1 MSRPA
6 VPVSAASKILEAPLT
21 EVAEVGASS
30 PELVRRV
37 VFECNAT
44 GAGLAN
50 GRIVNIQNA
59 SHVFAP
65 HISSDISAEE
75 KEALS
80 AKNFDQAIVTNM
92 ALKSVSSSC
101 PETVTV
107 GVNLFSNS
115 ANVAN
120 SKGWL
125 YTQEVN
131 DMSSNHAHANE
142 GFTNVVTILPH
153 EKHRTDQVVYHPE
166 GLMNSR
172 WIQEYGGYTMEKL
185 HEGITR
191 FKGKD
196 YAYVPEDHVVV
207 SIIKNNWES
216 LGINL
221 NDESM
226 KEGEF
231 LKINKTVVDNCINQ
245 LYSSVISQI
254 PYTSLSNL
262 GARFQANTEG
272 NTPYKVVAE
281 LEIRYKF
288 P

>member
-1 MSRPA
+1 MNLSE
-6 VPVSAASKILEAPLT
+6 SKLQQAPT
-21 EVAEVGASS
+21 SEVAEVAAAS

-50 GRIVNIQNA
+50 GQVVNIQNA

-65 HISSDISAEE
+65 HISSDLSPEE
-75 KEALS
+75 KAALK
-80 AKNFDQAIVTNM
+80 AKNFDQAIVTSM
-92 ALKSVSSSC
+92 TLKSVSSSC

-107 GVNLFSNS
+107 GVNLFANN
-115 ANVAN
+115 ANVSN

-131 DMSSNHAHANE
+131 DMSSNHAHSNE
-142 GFTNVVTILPH
+142 GFTNIVTILPK

-172 WIQEYGGYTMEKL
+172 WIQEYGGYTLEKL

-196 YAYVPEDHVVV
+196 YCYVPEDHVVV
-207 SIIKNNWES
+207 SIIRNNWES
-216 LGINL
+216 LGVNL

-231 LKINKTVVDNCINQ
+231 LKINKQMVDNCIQQ

-262 GARFQANTEG
+262 GARFQSNTEG
-272 NTPYKVVAE
+272 SQSYKVVAE
-281 LEIRYKF
+281 IEVKYRF

>member
-6 VPVSAASKILEAPLT
+6 VPVSAATKIQEAPTT
-21 EVAEVGASS
+21 EVAEVATSS

-44 GAGLAN
+44 GSSLAN
-50 GRIVNIQNA
+50 GRVVNIQNA

-65 HISSDISAEE
+65 HISSDLSAEE
-75 KEALS
+75 KEALK
-80 AKNFDQAIVTNM
+80 AKNFDQAIVTSM
-92 ALKSVSSSC
+92 SLKSISSNC

-107 GVNLFSNS
+107 GINLFSNS

-120 SKGWL
+120 AKGWL

-142 GFTNVVTILPH
+142 GFTNVVTILPM

-172 WIQEYGGYTMEKL
+172 WIQEYGGYTLEKL

-191 FKGKD
+191 FQGKD
-196 YAYVPEDHVVV
+196 YCYVPEDHVVV
-207 SIIKNNWES
+207 SIIRNNWEQ
-216 LGINL
+216 LG
-221 NDESM
+221 EY
-226 KEGEF
+226 EGGRI
-231 LKINKTVVDNCINQ
+231 L
-245 LYSSVISQI
+245 
-254 PYTSLSNL
+254 
-262 GARFQANTEG
+262 EG
-272 NTPYKVVAE
+272 
-281 LEIRYKF
+281 
-288 P
+288 

>member
-245 LYSSVISQI
+245 LYSTVISQI

>member
-6 VPVSAASKILEAPLT
+6 VPVSAASKIQEAPTADLA
-21 EVAEVGASS
+21 EVAATS

-50 GRIVNIQNA
+50 GRVVNIANA

-65 HISSDISAEE
+65 HISSDLSAEE
-75 KEALS
+75 KAALS
-80 AKNFDQAIVTNM
+80 AKNFDQAIVTSM

-101 PETVTV
+101 PEVVTV
-107 GVNLFSNS
+107 GINLFANN

-131 DMSSNHAHANE
+131 DMSSNHAHSNE
-142 GFTNVVTILPH
+142 GFTNVVTILPK

-172 WIQEYGGYTMEKL
+172 WIQEYGGYTLEKL

-191 FKGKD
+191 FQGKD
-196 YAYVPEDHVVV
+196 YCYVPEDHVVV
-207 SIIKNNWES
+207 SIIRNNWES

-221 NDESM
+221 SDESM

-231 LKINKTVVDNCINQ
+231 LKVNKQVVDNCINQ

-272 NTPYKVVAE
+272 STPYKVVAE
-281 LEIRYKF
+281 VEFRYRF

>member
-6 VPVSAASKILEAPLT
+6 VNVSAASKIQEAPTTDLS
-21 EVAEVGASS
+21 EVGPTS

-37 VFECNAT
+37 VFECNST

-50 GRIVNIQNA
+50 GRVVNIQNA

-65 HISSDISAEE
+65 HISSDLAPEE
-75 KEALS
+75 KAALQ
-80 AKNFDQAIVTNM
+80 AKNFDQAIVTSM
-92 ALKSVSSSC
+92 SLKSVSSSC

-107 GVNLFSNS
+107 GINLFTNE

-120 SKGWL
+120 AKGWL

-131 DMSSNHAHANE
+131 DMSSNHAHTNA
-142 GFTNVVTILPH
+142 GFTNVVTILPK

-172 WIQEYGGYTMEKL
+172 WIQEYGGYDLKKL

-191 FKGKD
+191 FAGKD
-196 YAYVPEDHVVV
+196 YCYVPEDHVVV
-207 SIIKNNWES
+207 SIIRNNWEQ

-221 NDESM
+221 HDESM

-245 LYSSVISQI
+245 LYQNVISRI
-254 PYTSLSNL
+254 PYTSLANL
-262 GARFQANTEG
+262 GARFQSNTEG
-272 NTPYKVVAE
+272 STPYKVVAE
-281 LEIRYKF
+281 LEIKYRF

>member
-1 MSRPA
+1 VNLSE
-6 VPVSAASKILEAPLT
+6 SKLQEAPT
-21 EVAEVGASS
+21 SEVAEVAAAS

-50 GRIVNIQNA
+50 GHVVNIQNA

-65 HISSDISAEE
+65 HISSDLSPEE
-75 KEALS
+75 KAALK
-80 AKNFDQAIVTNM
+80 AKNFDQAIVTSM

-107 GVNLFSNS
+107 GVNLFANN

-142 GFTNVVTILPH
+142 GFTNIVTILPN

-172 WIQEYGGYTMEKL
+172 WIQEYGGYTLEKL

-191 FKGKD
+191 FQGKD
-196 YAYVPEDHVVV
+196 YCYVPEDHVVV
-207 SIIKNNWES
+207 SIIRNNWES
-216 LGINL
+216 LGVNL

-231 LKINKTVVDNCINQ
+231 LKINKQMVDNCIQQ

-262 GARFQANTEG
+262 GARFQANTQG
-272 NTPYKVVAE
+272 SQSYKVVAE
-281 LEIRYKF
+281 LEVKYRF

>member
-1 MSRPA
+1 MNLSE
-6 VPVSAASKILEAPLT
+6 SKLQEAPT
-21 EVAEVGASS
+21 SEVAEVAAAS

-50 GRIVNIQNA
+50 GQVVNIQNA

-65 HISSDISAEE
+65 HISSDLSPEE
-75 KEALS
+75 KAALK
-80 AKNFDQAIVTNM
+80 AKNFDQAIVTSM
-92 ALKSVSSSC
+92 TLKSVSSSC

-107 GVNLFSNS
+107 GVNLFANN
-115 ANVAN
+115 ANVSN

-131 DMSSNHAHANE
+131 DMSSNHAHSNE
-142 GFTNVVTILPH
+142 GFTNIVTILPK

-172 WIQEYGGYTMEKL
+172 WIQEYGGYTLEKL

-196 YAYVPEDHVVV
+196 YCYVPEDHVVV
-207 SIIKNNWES
+207 SIIRNNWES
-216 LGINL
+216 LGVNL

-231 LKINKTVVDNCINQ
+231 LKINKQMVDNCIQQ

-262 GARFQANTEG
+262 GARFQSNTEG
-272 NTPYKVVAE
+272 SQSYKVVAE
-281 LEIRYKF
+281 LSIRYRF

>member
-6 VPVSAASKILEAPLT
+6 VPVSVAQKIQEAPTADL
-21 EVAEVGASS
+21 AEIGTTT

-37 VFECNAT
+37 VFECNST

-50 GRIVNIQNA
+50 GRVVNIQNA

-65 HISSDISAEE
+65 HISSDLAPEE
-75 KEALS
+75 KAALS
-80 AKNFDQAIVTNM
+80 AKNFDQAIVTTM
-92 ALKSVSSSC
+92 SLKSVSSSC
-101 PETVTV
+101 PEVVTV
-107 GVNLFSNS
+107 GINLFANN

-131 DMSSNHAHANE
+131 DMSANHAHSNE
-142 GFTNVVTILPH
+142 GFTNVVTILPN

-172 WIQEYGGYTMEKL
+172 WIQEYGGYTLEKL

-191 FKGKD
+191 FAGKD
-196 YAYVPEDHVVV
+196 YCYVPDDHVVV

-231 LKINKTVVDNCINQ
+231 LKVNKTVVDNCINQ

-272 NTPYKVVAE
+272 SKPYKVVAE
-281 LEIRYKF
+281 FELRYKF
-288 P
+288 A

>member
-6 VPVSAASKILEAPLT
+6 VPVSAASKIQEVPTTDLA
-21 EVAEVGASS
+21 EVATTS

-44 GAGLAN
+44 GAALAN
-50 GRIVNIQNA
+50 GRVVNIQNA

-65 HISSDISAEE
+65 HISSDLSAEE
-75 KEALS
+75 KQALQS
-80 AKNFDQAIVTNM
+80 KNFDQAIVTSM
-92 ALKSVSSSC
+92 SLKSVSSSC

-107 GVNLFSNS
+107 GVNLFSNA

-131 DMSSNHAHANE
+131 DMSSNHAHSNQ
-142 GFTNVVTILPH
+142 GFTNVVTILPN
-153 EKHRTDQVVYHPE
+153 EMHRTDQVVYHPE

-172 WIQEYGGYTMEKL
+172 WIQEYGGYDLEKL

-196 YAYVPEDHVVV
+196 YCYVPEDHVVV
-207 SIIKNNWES
+207 SIIRNNWEQ
-216 LGINL
+216 LGVNL

-231 LKINKTVVDNCINQ
+231 LKINKQMVDNCINQ
-245 LYSSVISQI
+245 LHKNVISQI
-254 PYTSLSNL
+254 PYTSLTNL
-262 GARFQANTEG
+262 GARFQANTSG
-272 NTPYKVVAE
+272 SQNYKVVCE
-281 LEIRYKF
+281 LELRYRY

>member
-6 VPVSAASKILEAPLT
+6 VPVSAASKILEAPT
-21 EVAEVGASS
+21 SEVAEVAAAS

-50 GRIVNIQNA
+50 GQVVNIQNA

-65 HISSDISAEE
+65 HISSDLAPEE
-75 KEALS
+75 KAALQ
-80 AKNFDQAIVTNM
+80 AKSFDQAIVTSM

-101 PETVTV
+101 PEVVTV
-107 GVNLFSNS
+107 GINLFANN
-115 ANVAN
+115 ANVSNA
-120 SKGWL
+120 KGWL

-172 WIQEYGGYTMEKL
+172 WIQEYGGYDLEKL
-185 HEGITR
+185 HDGITR
-191 FKGKD
+191 FQGKD
-196 YAYVPEDHVVV
+196 YCYVPEDHVVV
-207 SIIKNNWES
+207 SIIRNNWEQ

-221 NDESM
+221 HDESM

-272 NTPYKVVAE
+272 SQPYKVVAE
-281 LEIRYKF
+281 MEIRYRF

>member
-6 VPVSAASKILEAPLT
+6 VNLSESKLQEAPT
-21 EVAEVGASS
+21 SEVAEVAAAS

-50 GRIVNIQNA
+50 GQVVNIQNA

-65 HISSDISAEE
+65 HISSDLSPEE
-75 KEALS
+75 KAALK
-80 AKNFDQAIVTNM
+80 AKNFDQAIVTSM
-92 ALKSVSSSC
+92 TLKSVSSSC

-107 GVNLFSNS
+107 GVNLFANN
-115 ANVAN
+115 ANVSN

-131 DMSSNHAHANE
+131 DMSSNHAHSNE
-142 GFTNVVTILPH
+142 GFTNIVTILPK

-172 WIQEYGGYTMEKL
+172 WIQEYGGYTLEKL

-196 YAYVPEDHVVV
+196 YCYVPEDHVVV
-207 SIIKNNWES
+207 SIIRNNWES
-216 LGINL
+216 LGVNL

-231 LKINKTVVDNCINQ
+231 LKINKQMVDNCIQQ

-262 GARFQANTEG
+262 GARFQSNTEG
-272 NTPYKVVAE
+272 SQSYKVVAE
-281 LEIRYKF
+281 LELRYRF

>member
-6 VPVSAASKILEAPLT
+6 VPVSAASKIQEAPTT
-21 EVAEVGASS
+21 EVAEVATSS

-50 GRIVNIQNA
+50 GRVVNIQNA

-65 HISSDISAEE
+65 HISSDLSPEE
-75 KEALS
+75 KEALK
-80 AKNFDQAIVTNM
+80 AKNFDQAIVTSM
-92 ALKSVSSSC
+92 SLKSVSSSC
-101 PETVTV
+101 PEVVTV
-107 GVNLFSNS
+107 GINLFSNE

-120 SKGWL
+120 AKGWL

-131 DMSSNHAHANE
+131 DMSSNHAHSNE
-142 GFTNVVTILPH
+142 GFTNVVTILPK

-166 GLMNSR
+166 GLMSSR
-172 WIQEYGGYTMEKL
+172 WIQEYGGYTLEKL
-185 HEGITR
+185 HDGITR
-191 FKGKD
+191 FQGKD
-196 YAYVPEDHVVV
+196 YCYVPEDHVVV
-207 SIIKNNWES
+207 SIIRNNWEQ

-221 NDESM
+221 SDESM

-245 LYSSVISQI
+245 LYSNVISQI

-272 NTPYKVVAE
+272 SQTYKVVAE
-281 LEIRYKF
+281 IEIRYRF

>member
-6 VPVSAASKILEAPLT
+6 VPVSAASKILEAPT
-21 EVAEVGASS
+21 SEVAEVATSS

-50 GRIVNIQNA
+50 GRVVNIQNA

-65 HISSDISAEE
+65 HISSDLAPEE
-75 KEALS
+75 KAALQ
-80 AKNFDQAIVTNM
+80 AKSFDQAIVTSM
-92 ALKSVSSSC
+92 TLKSVSSSC
-101 PETVTV
+101 PEVVTV
-107 GVNLFSNS
+107 GINLFANN
-115 ANVAN
+115 ANVSNA
-120 SKGWL
+120 KGWL

-172 WIQEYGGYTMEKL
+172 WIQEYGGYDLEKL
-185 HEGITR
+185 HDGITR
-191 FKGKD
+191 FQGKD
-196 YAYVPEDHVVV
+196 YCYVPEDHVVV
-207 SIIKNNWES
+207 SIIRNNWEQ

-221 NDESM
+221 QDESM

-272 NTPYKVVAE
+272 SQPYKVVAE
-281 LEIRYKF
+281 FLIKYRF

>member
-1 MSRPA
+1 MNLSE
-6 VPVSAASKILEAPLT
+6 SKLQQAPT
-21 EVAEVGASS
+21 SEVAEVAAAS

-50 GRIVNIQNA
+50 GQVVNIQNA

-65 HISSDISAEE
+65 HISSDLSPEE
-75 KEALS
+75 KAALK
-80 AKNFDQAIVTNM
+80 AKNFDQAIVTSM
-92 ALKSVSSSC
+92 TLKSVSSSC

-107 GVNLFSNS
+107 GVNLFANN
-115 ANVAN
+115 ANVSN

-131 DMSSNHAHANE
+131 DMSSNHAHSNE
-142 GFTNVVTILPH
+142 GFTNIVTILPK

-172 WIQEYGGYTMEKL
+172 WIQEYGGYTLEKL

-196 YAYVPEDHVVV
+196 YCYVPEDHVVV
-207 SIIKNNWES
+207 SIIRNNWES
-216 LGINL
+216 LGVNL

-231 LKINKTVVDNCINQ
+231 LKINKQMVDNCIQQ

-262 GARFQANTEG
+262 GARFQSNTEG
-272 NTPYKVVAE
+272 SQSYKVVAE
-281 LEIRYKF
+281 LELRYRF

>member
-6 VPVSAASKILEAPLT
+6 VPVSAASKIQEVPTTDLA
-21 EVAEVGASS
+21 EVATTS

-44 GAGLAN
+44 GAALAN
-50 GRIVNIQNA
+50 GRVVNIQNA

-65 HISSDISAEE
+65 HMSSDISAEE
-75 KEALS
+75 KQALS
-80 AKNFDQAIVTNM
+80 AKNFDQAIVTSM
-92 ALKSVSSSC
+92 SLKSVSSSC

-107 GVNLFSNS
+107 GINLFANA

-131 DMSSNHAHANE
+131 DMSSNHAHSNQ
-142 GFTNVVTILPH
+142 GFTNVVTILPN
-153 EKHRTDQVVYHPE
+153 EMHRTDQVVYHPE

-172 WIQEYGGYTMEKL
+172 WIQEYGGYDLEKL

-191 FKGKD
+191 FRGKD
-196 YAYVPEDHVVV
+196 YCYVPEDHVVV
-207 SIIKNNWES
+207 SIIRNNWEQ
-216 LGINL
+216 LGVNL

-231 LKINKTVVDNCINQ
+231 LKINKQMVDNCINQ
-245 LYSSVISQI
+245 LYQNVISQI

-262 GARFQANTEG
+262 GARFQANTSG
-272 NTPYKVVAE
+272 SQNYKVVCE
-281 LEIRYKF
+281 LSIRYRF